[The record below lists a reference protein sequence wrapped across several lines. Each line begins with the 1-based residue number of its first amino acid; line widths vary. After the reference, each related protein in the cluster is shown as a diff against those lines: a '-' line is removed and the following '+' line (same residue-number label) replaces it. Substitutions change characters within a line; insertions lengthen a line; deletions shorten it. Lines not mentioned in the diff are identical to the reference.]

1 MYPTANSEA
10 QQFKARR
17 PTCLILY
24 ADLKSLLVTFK
35 QWRHSRQE
43 NRSTLMMFAADCKP
57 KEQLNQRSSGGREV
71 IGSPERAD
79 AEAS

>member
-24 ADLKSLLVTFK
+24 ADLKSLLVTFN
-35 QWRHSRQE
+35 QWRHNKQE
-43 NRSTLMMFAADCKP
+43 NRSTLMTLAADCKP
-57 KEQLNQRSSGGREV
+57 KEQLNQRSSGEGK
-71 IGSPERAD
+71 
-79 AEAS
+79 